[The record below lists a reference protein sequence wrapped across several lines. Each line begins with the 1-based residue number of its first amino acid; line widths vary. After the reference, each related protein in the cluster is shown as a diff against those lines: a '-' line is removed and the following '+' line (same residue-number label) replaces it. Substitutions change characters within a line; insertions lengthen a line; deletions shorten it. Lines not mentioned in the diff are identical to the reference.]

1 MPRLR
6 TSRTE
11 LASLCSGH
19 WPVVTAL
26 DAAPIASSTGSMTA
40 PASCMSSIL
49 ITAQTF
55 IAARNS
61 DYRFSGCT
69 DLDHAKYAPKSA
81 LA

>member
-1 MPRLR
+1 
-6 TSRTE
+6 
-11 LASLCSGH
+11 
-19 WPVVTAL
+19 
-26 DAAPIASSTGSMTA
+26 MTA

-69 DLDHAKYAPKSA
+69 DLDHAKYAPKPA